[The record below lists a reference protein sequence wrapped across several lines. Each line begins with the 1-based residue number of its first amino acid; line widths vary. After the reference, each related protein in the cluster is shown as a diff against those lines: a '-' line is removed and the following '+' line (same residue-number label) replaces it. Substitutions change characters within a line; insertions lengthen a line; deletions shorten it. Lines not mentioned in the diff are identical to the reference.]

1 MDNEYEYLRTNI
13 TTTRITTKPYKIET
27 NSQFWV

>member
-13 TTTRITTKPYKIET
+13 TTRITTKPYKIET
-27 NSQFWV
+27 NLQFWV